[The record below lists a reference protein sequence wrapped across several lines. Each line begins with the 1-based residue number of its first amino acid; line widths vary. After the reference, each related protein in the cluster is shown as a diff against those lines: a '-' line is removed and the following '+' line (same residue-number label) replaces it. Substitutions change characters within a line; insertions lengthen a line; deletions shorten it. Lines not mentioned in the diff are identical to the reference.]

1 MNKNILHFIPGLLVS
16 LSLSTNL
23 VACSDITSPVQNTTN
38 VAKQNGYGKL
48 TIKLDNFNKNNFT
61 TKATFNDSTI
71 TKIKIEVTG
80 VGITSSITKMVNWN
94 RNTTETYQIEV
105 PNGKNR
111 IISVTGMN
119 SLGQPVAT
127 LLGLSDIM
135 ADSTSVVT
143 LNYGMTP
150 AARIVKQVMDT
161 RSEVVNKINADKL
174 KRLIYNITGY
184 RDSDS
189 TYSKVD
195 PLKIDVY
202 AISQRILANDGEI
215 DPDNTIDLTNEVQ
228 QGKLR
233 VYVKDKQG
241 NPIMSGITLKASDV
255 SNKDAVAKS
264 SYYELMVDQGTWQ
277 ISAKAYVNANGTTMI
292 IPNNTKDARNIILNG
307 GNVLYAQQSVS
318 VNGTQ
323 EKEITLTLDT
333 LKVKD
338 IELFKGEKKITQ
350 IDSEINKPTDYDARV
365 NYEDGS
371 YNDDEV
377 IWEVSDNSVFG
388 VDPNGVLAGYK
399 KGSASLTVRA
409 ILNRDKVYSFSVNV
423 TDSGI
428 GPDITSFGTVID
440 GTLTIY
446 GRNFDDL
453 VPLNNIVKING
464 FKAEVLS
471 VNTDSIKVRVPNSG
485 NVGIGYI
492 TIDNTKGSDTSDTK
506 FVGGAIAIGN
516 DATSITGGDFIMGSP
531 NIETQNLVTTLTNDL
546 YKESRIN
553 AMLANPTVAD
563 SSLTSN
569 TDMMTLT
576 TTQRTNIATY
586 TTLDLT
592 ALNSR
597 INGLTAATT
606 LDSFFRSYSAYHVYD
621 TMGLTTTTTL
631 SGMTDTLIKS
641 MVTTTKIKD
650 DVLRTAISGN
660 TSTSTFYDLMLSLK
674 NSTSGGLTFNPSESP
689 MIKVNVSNF
698 VIDKYEVSNAEFKS
712 FMDGDGYNKREYWTD
727 AGWQWKTSNNIN
739 QPLFWNDSKYNQSN
753 YPVVGVSWYEAYAY
767 AKWSGKRLP
776 TEAEWEFSARGN
788 VSSTAPWGRLYPWGN
803 DIPSDTN
810 TKSNGYFGSDG
821 SLDGFR
827 YLADVNSFMSGSS
840 DGRTP
845 QGTIN
850 MAGNVMEW
858 VNDWYQYEYYGR
870 SIDFTNPLGP
880 VTGTFKVVRGGSW
893 THGKNELRNA
903 NREIFLNPESRNV
916 NLGFRCVR

>member
-1 MNKNILHFIPGLLVS
+1 MNKNLSYFIPSLLVS
-16 LSLSTNL
+16 ISLSTNL
-23 VACSDITSPVQNTTN
+23 IACSDINSPVQNTTN
-38 VAKQNGYGKL
+38 TIKQNGYGKL
-48 TIKLDNFNKNNFT
+48 NIKIEGFNKSAFN
-61 TKATFNDSTI
+61 TKASFNDSSI
-71 TKIKIEVTG
+71 TKIKIEVMG
-80 VGITSSITKMVNWN
+80 VGISTPITKMVNWN

-105 PNGKNR
+105 PYGKNR
-111 IISVTGMN
+111 VVSVTGMN

-127 LLGLSDIM
+127 LLGLSDII
-135 ADSTSVVT
+135 ADSTSVVS

-150 AARIVKQVMDT
+150 AARIVKQIMDT

-189 TYSKVD
+189 TYSSVN
-195 PLKIDVY
+195 PLKIDIY
-202 AISQRILANDGEI
+202 AISQRIIANDGDI
-215 DPDNTIDLTNEVQ
+215 DPDNTTDLTNEVQ
-228 QGKLR
+228 QGKLK

-241 NPIMSGITLKASDV
+241 NPIMSGITIKVNDV
-255 SNKDAVAKS
+255 TGNDAVSMGAYS
-264 SYYELMVDQGTWQ
+264 NLNVDQGIWQ

-307 GNVLYAQQSVS
+307 GNVLYSQQTVS
-318 VNGTQ
+318 VKGTQ
-323 EKEITLTLDT
+323 EQEVTLILDT

-371 YNDDEV
+371 YADDEV

-399 KGSASLTVRA
+399 KGSSSLTLRA
-409 ILNRDKVYSFSVNV
+409 ILNRDKIISYSVNV

-428 GPDITSFGTVID
+428 GPDITSFGQVID
-440 GTLTIY
+440 GNLTIF

-453 VPLNNIVKING
+453 VPFNNIVKING
-464 FKAEVLS
+464 FKADVLS
-471 VNTDSIKVRVPNSG
+471 VTTDSIKVRIPNAG

-492 TIDNTKGSDTSDTK
+492 TIENSKGSDTSDTK
-506 FVGGAIAIGN
+506 FVGSPIAIGN
-516 DATSITGGDFIMGSP
+516 DAVSITGGDFIMGSP
-531 NIETQNLVTTLTNDL
+531 NVETMNLVTTLTNDL

-553 AMLANPTVAD
+553 TLLTTPSSAD
-563 SSLTSN
+563 STLTS
-569 TDMMTLT
+569 TSDMKSLT
-576 TTQRTNIATY
+576 TTQKTNIATY

-592 ALNSR
+592 TLNSD
-597 INGLTAATT
+597 ISSAATGTT
-606 LDSFFRSYSAYHVYD
+606 LDTFFRSSRYHVYD
-621 TMGLTTTTTL
+621 ITGLTTTTTL
-631 SGMTDTLIKS
+631 SSMTDTLIKN
-641 MVTTTKIKD
+641 MVTATKIKE
-650 DVLRTAISGN
+650 DVLRNSISGN
-660 TSTSTFYDLMLSLK
+660 SSTSTFYNLMLSLK
-674 NSTSGGLTFNPSESP
+674 NSTSGGISFNPSESP

-698 VIDKYEVSNAEFKS
+698 VVDKYEVSNGEFKK
-712 FMDGDGYNKREYWTD
+712 FIDGDGYNKREYWTD
-727 AGWQWKTSNNIN
+727 AGWQWKQSNNITR
-739 QPLFWNDSKYNQSN
+739 PLYWSDSRYNQEN

-776 TEAEWEFSARGN
+776 TEAEWEFVARGLT
-788 VSSTAPWGRLYPWGN
+788 SSSAPWGRLYPWGN
-803 DIPSDTN
+803 DAPSETN
-810 TKSNGYFGSDG
+810 TKANGYFGTEG

-827 YLADVNSFMSGSS
+827 YLSDVNSFMSGSS

-850 MAGNVMEW
+850 MSGNVMEW
-858 VNDWYQYEYYGR
+858 ANDWYQYEYYGR
-870 SIDFTNPLGP
+870 NTDFTNPLGP

-893 THGKNELRNA
+893 THNKNELRNS

-916 NLGFRCVR
+916 NLGFRCVK